1 MSPNLEKLKLLT
13 EQLSFRDIVE
23 RRHKNVIE
31 MDMES
36 GTCIGFSLFKTPK
49 VSVARFFASKDS
61 IMPQHKHESM
71 EYIMVYEGEMK
82 TTIYDEDGEI
92 RQELGTTIGDSIRI
106 TPNYNHS
113 HSFYYDT
120 WAIVVTIPEEEGFPN
135 E

>member
-36 GTCIGFSLFKTPK
+36 GTCIGFSLFRIPK

-71 EYIMVYEGEMK
+71 EYVMVYEGEMK
-82 TTIYDEDGEI
+82 TIMYDEDGGI
-92 RQELGTTIGDSIRI
+92 KQELFSTIGDSIRI
-106 TPNYNHS
+106 NPRQSHS
-113 HSFYYDT
+113 HQFLCDT

>member
-1 MSPNLEKLKLLT
+1 MSENLEKLKLLT
-13 EQLSFRDIVE
+13 EQLNFRDIVE

-31 MDMES
+31 MDMDQ
-36 GTCIGFSLFKTPK
+36 GTCIGFNLFRSPK

-61 IMPQHKHESM
+61 IIPKHTHESM

-92 RQELGTTIGDSIRI
+92 RQELGATIGDSIRI

-113 HSFYYDT
+113 HSFSCDT
-120 WAIVVTIPEEEGFPN
+120 WSIVVTIPEEEAFPN